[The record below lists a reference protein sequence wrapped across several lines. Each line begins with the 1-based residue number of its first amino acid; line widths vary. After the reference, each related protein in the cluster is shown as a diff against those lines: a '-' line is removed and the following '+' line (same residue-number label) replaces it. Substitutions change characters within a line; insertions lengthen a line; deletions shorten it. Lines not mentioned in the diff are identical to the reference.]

1 MLTAADAAVL
11 VFGLGS
17 ALSWGAADFSGGLAS
32 RRSAAL
38 GVVIAITAVGLLI
51 APVIALARGEPFI
64 TPVDMAWAGAA
75 SLSGT
80 LALATFYRGLA
91 LGRMS
96 VVATIGA
103 VVSASFPV
111 ALGSILEGAPAP
123 LQLAGMVL
131 GIVSIAVV
139 TLAASSSAAPAEP
152 SGESDGRRSAARV
165 AIGLAVVAGLGF
177 GGYYVLIDQV
187 AEGSVFWPMMVGRV
201 VGVSVLLTIVTLRR
215 SAWVPVAGARR
226 LVLIGG
232 ILDLGGTSFFM
243 LAAQSGRVDVAAV
256 LSSLYPV
263 TTIIL
268 AALVLRE
275 RINAIQGAGI
285 AGAIGAIVLIAAG

>member
-1 MLTAADAAVL
+1 MLTAADIAVL
-11 VFGLGS
+11 TFGLGS

-38 GVVIAITAVGLLI
+38 GVVLATTAVGMLI
-51 APVIALARGEPFI
+51 APAVAVARGEPFL
-64 TPVDMAWAGAA
+64 TPADMAWSGAA

-91 LGRMS
+91 VGRMS

-111 ALGSILEGAPAP
+111 ALGAILEGAPAP
-123 LQLAGMVL
+123 LQLGGMVL

-139 TLAASSSAAPAEP
+139 TLAGSSTEAPGDEPAE
-152 SGESDGRRSAARV
+152 GRRSTARL
-165 AIGLAVVAGLGF
+165 AIALAFLAGLGF
-177 GGYYVLIDQV
+177 GGYYILIDRV
-187 AEGSVFWPMMVGRV
+187 AEGSVLWPVTVGRV
-201 VGVSVLLTIVTLRR
+201 VAVSVLLTIVLLRR
-215 SAWVPVAGARR
+215 RPWVPVAGARR

-232 ILDLGGTSFFM
+232 LLDLGGTTFFM

-268 AALVLRE
+268 AAVLLRE
-275 RINAIQGAGI
+275 RINAIQALGI
-285 AGAIGAIVLIAAG
+285 AGAIGAIVLIAAA